1 MACLETSMFKEFQ
14 YQSRRC
20 MQDSIKTDKSKEIQI
35 VAAGIRSA
43 LLVPL
48 KNVTKLHTIG

>member
-1 MACLETSMFKEFQ
+1 
-14 YQSRRC
+14 